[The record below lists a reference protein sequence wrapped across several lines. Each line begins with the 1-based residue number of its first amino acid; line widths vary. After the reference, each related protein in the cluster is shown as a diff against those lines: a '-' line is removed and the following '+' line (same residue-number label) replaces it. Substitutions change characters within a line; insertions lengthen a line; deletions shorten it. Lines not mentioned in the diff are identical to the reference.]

1 MEDRNVYVLEA
12 VKKVCGFPIFVIVRM
27 LDPFAP
33 VWVFLPQYGLI
44 EIYHGQGA
52 QQPGIFLFADF
63 AHGHSGDIGG
73 CSALQDV
80 CPPDCSFKKKRSV
93 LIRNVIE
100 GIWRSNVWN
109 HGYQMR
115 RMLTGGPPLHPP
127 KIGPS
132 NHSDFAV
139 GERLLG
145 QPFNRVIA
153 VFCLIDEWLPYT
165 TRTKTAATILHRINV
180 SATRVKARLQ
190 FSHFLFVRS

>member
-80 CPPDCSFKKKRSV
+80 CPPDCSFKKKCAV
-93 LIRNVIE
+93 FIRHVIE
-100 GIWRSNVWN
+100 GIWRSYVWD
-109 HGYQMR
+109 HGDQMR
-115 RMLTGGPPLHPP
+115 RMFTGGPPLYPAE
-127 KIGPS
+127 IRPS
-132 NHSDFAV
+132 NHSNFAV
-139 GERLLG
+139 REWLLG

-153 VFCLIDEWLPYT
+153 VFCLVDEGLPYT
-165 TRTKTAATILHRINV
+165 AGTKTATAILHRINV
-180 SATRVKARLQ
+180 AAPRVKARLQ
-190 FSHFLFVRS
+190 